1 MAREEATR
9 RDAANDAIAWIMTA
23 PVALAHELAEFGAR
37 RFYANAERI
46 KRLAEVR
53 SPNDYID
60 AELRFASETLGAYA
74 EEAVKLQ
81 DIVRASR
88 QDGDPGPSPN

>member
-1 MAREEATR
+1 MPREDATR
-9 RDAANDAIAWIMTA
+9 REAAYDGLASYVSGPA
-23 PVALAHELAEFGAR
+23 ALASELAEFGAKR
-37 RFYANAERI
+37 LHANAERF

-81 DIVRASR
+81 DIVRGKGLDEKS
-88 QDGDPGPSPN
+88 DPIAH